1 MRMFRLFTV
10 MALFISA
17 AATPAAPVIAQAT
30 PPQGANAEVI
40 ALCYDLLASGEFSDA
55 LNLGQ
60 CMSFNLTSD
69 QGFSTQFC
77 HYLRGEG
84 LLEDAGFEDY
94 DDCIRNL
101 LF

>member
-1 MRMFRLFTV
+1 MRMFRLLPAA
-10 MALFISA
+10 ALAISA
-17 AATPAAPVIAQAT
+17 AATPAAPAMAQAT
-30 PPQGANAEVI
+30 PAQGANAEVI
-40 ALCYDLLASGEFSDA
+40 ALCYDLLASGEFSDT

-60 CMSFNLTSD
+60 CMSFNVTSD

-101 LF
+101 PF